1 MKIVIDWGGTK
12 IEGIAIDSKNGK
24 EINRIRV
31 DSPKD
36 NYDKIISKVVEVI
49 ENISKG
55 SSETRTTMSFL
66 KTSDKNFKS

>member
-1 MKIVIDWGGTK
+1 MKIGIDWGGTK

-36 NYDKIISKVVEVI
+36 NYDEIISKVVEAV
-49 ENISKG
+49 SY
-55 SSETRTTMSFL
+55 THLTLPTMFEV
-66 KTSDKNFKS
+66 